1 METERLEERH
11 RNFIENKN
19 EIMFNP
25 RTDHPGYER
34 DLLPSFERNV
44 DEFRKM
50 PGLHDL
56 ADVKGSKSN
65 IKKKTKHSI
74 NPFIIPFCDEELVE
88 NETNLYTEEQHAEDL
103 VAVVDSINCV
113 ENKSGNF
120 TNPFLDPLSDEIL
133 SGKETELYTEEHGNS
148 FRKVP
153 GLDDLSDGEDS
164 VNVAENKSAN
174 STNPF
179 LDPSCDD
186 NLSQKK
192 MELYTDK
199 TVTECELPELIVC
212 FKEGSYSIIKDI
224 CIDEGLPS
232 VDKFFIQ
239 NGAVPDKELFT
250 CLEPDMK
257 VSNEL
262 AKDMGRTTEP
272 NIDCQIE
279 MDGANQCVSELDEGN
294 VKARDE
300 NMVSDD
306 LKVQTRFLVE
316 GCKIDSPYESCNI
329 YGDDVQHNNDKDL
342 SFVEREESLTI
353 ASKEKDRVESEFPI
367 QEYDNNNSSRVSCDT
382 DGSVS
387 QRQSYEDMS
396 EDGGSANSLRSST
409 AAQEDESTNSN
420 QVGEGETAGTVTLDS
435 DSLPPPTTSGREE
448 DPNTQK
454 SEFQRAIHTV
464 NILGLEE
471 DSQTAS
477 SRSFFIQ
484 HGHGESSF
492 SSAGPFSGPLAYT
505 DPASYSGSISH
516 RSDSSTTS
524 TRSFAFPVLH
534 SEWNSSPV
542 KMVKPDRRHL
552 RKHRGWK
559 LCFPCCRY

>member
-1 METERLEERH
+1 METERLEGRH
-11 RNFIENKN
+11 RNFMEDKSQ
-19 EIMFNP
+19 IMFNP
-25 RTDHPGYER
+25 RTDHPGYEK
-34 DLLPSFERNV
+34 DLLPTFERNV

-65 IKKKTKHSI
+65 MKKKTKHSI
-74 NPFIIPFCDEELVE
+74 NPFIIPFCDDELVE
-88 NETNLYTEEQHAEDL
+88 KETNLYMEEQQADDLGVVED
-103 VAVVDSINCV
+103 
-113 ENKSGNF
+113 SGNF
-120 TNPFLDPLSDEIL
+120 TNPFLDPPSDEIL
-133 SGKETELYTEEHGNS
+133 SGKETETYIEEHGSS

-153 GLDDLSDGEDS
+153 GLDDLSDSEDS
-164 VNVAENKSAN
+164 VNVAENKSAI

-179 LDPSCDD
+179 LDPSCEDS
-186 NLSQKK
+186 LSQKEI
-192 MELYTDK
+192 ELYTDK

-232 VDKFFIQ
+232 IDKIFIE
-239 NGAVPDKELFT
+239 NG
-250 CLEPDMK
+250 
-257 VSNEL
+257 SNEL
-262 AKDMGRTTEP
+262 GKDIGHIAEPKMG
-272 NIDCQIE
+272 CQFE
-279 MDGANQCVSELDEGN
+279 TDGANQCVSELDDGN
-294 VKARDE
+294 INTKDE
-300 NMVSDD
+300 SMVSDD
-306 LKVQTRFLVE
+306 LKIQTRFSVE
-316 GCKIDSPYESCNI
+316 DSNPYESCSI
-329 YGDDVQHNNDKDL
+329 HGGEVHHDYDKVLPSVAKD
-342 SFVEREESLTI
+342 ESLTM
-353 ASKEKDRVESEFPI
+353 ASKEKDRVENELSVQEF
-367 QEYDNNNSSRVSCDT
+367 NNINSSRESCDI
-382 DGSVS
+382 DGNVS
-387 QRQSYEDMS
+387 QRQSNEDMS
-396 EDGGSANSLRSST
+396 EDGESANSLSSST
-409 AAQEDESTNSN
+409 AEEEDASNNCN
-420 QVGEGETAGTVTLDS
+420 QVSEGETAGTVTLDS

-454 SEFQRAIHTV
+454 SESQRAVHTV

-505 DPASYSGSISH
+505 DPVPYSGSISH

>member
-1 METERLEERH
+1 METERLEGRH

-25 RTDHPGYER
+25 RTDHPGYEK

-50 PGLHDL
+50 SGLHDL
-56 ADVKGSKSN
+56 VDVKDSKSN
-65 IKKKTKHSI
+65 TKKKTRHSI

-88 NETNLYTEEQHAEDL
+88 NEPNLYTEEQHADNL
-103 VAVVDSINCV
+103 VAVEDSINCV

-120 TNPFLDPLSDEIL
+120 TNPFLDPLRDELL

-148 FRKVP
+148 FRKVL
-153 GLDDLSDGEDS
+153 GLDDLSDSEDS
-164 VNVAENKSAN
+164 VNVVESKSAN

-179 LDPSCDD
+179 LDPSSDD
-186 NLSQKK
+186 NLSQKE

-232 VDKFFIQ
+232 VDKIFIEK
-239 NGAVPDKELFT
+239 VPDKELFT
-250 CLEPDMK
+250 FLEPDMN

-262 AKDMGRTTEP
+262 AKDMGHAAEP
-272 NIDCQIE
+272 DIDCQFE
-279 MDGANQCVSELDEGN
+279 TDGANQCVSELGEGN
-294 VKARDE
+294 IKARNE
-300 NMVSDD
+300 NMVSGD
-306 LKVQTRFLVE
+306 LKVQIRFLVE
-316 GCKIDSPYESCNI
+316 GCNINSPYESCNI
-329 YGDDVQHNNDKDL
+329 DGDDVQHNNEKVLPFVGRDK
-342 SFVEREESLTI
+342 RTI
-353 ASKEKDRVESEFPI
+353 ASKEKDRVESEFPV
-367 QEYDNNNSSRVSCDT
+367 QECDNNNSSRESGDI
-382 DGSVS
+382 DASVN
-387 QRQSYEDMS
+387 QRTSNEDMS
-396 EDGGSANSLRSST
+396 EDGESAKSLTSST
-409 AAQEDESTNSN
+409 AVEEDESTNSN
-420 QVGEGETAGTVTLDS
+420 QVGEGETAGTVTLNS
-435 DSLPPPTTSGREE
+435 DSLLPPTTSGREE

-454 SEFQRAIHTV
+454 SEFQRTIHTV

-524 TRSFAFPVLH
+524 TRSFAFPITFRV
-534 SEWNSSPV
+534 E
-542 KMVKPDRRHL
+542 
-552 RKHRGWK
+552 
-559 LCFPCCRY
+559 